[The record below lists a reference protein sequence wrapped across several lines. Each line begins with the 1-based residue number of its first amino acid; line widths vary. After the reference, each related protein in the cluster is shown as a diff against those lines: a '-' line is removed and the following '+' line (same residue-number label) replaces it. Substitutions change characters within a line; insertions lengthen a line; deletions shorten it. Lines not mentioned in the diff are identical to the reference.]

1 MKSKIEITG
10 IIPVKAKSERV
21 KNKNLRKFAD
31 TNLYELK
38 INQSIITD
46 QRIKLKL
53 ITFFTFYL
61 ITI

>member
-38 INQSIITD
+38 INQ
-46 QRIKLKL
+46 LKN
-53 ITFFTFYL
+53 TKNFKEFFSFL
-61 ITI
+61 